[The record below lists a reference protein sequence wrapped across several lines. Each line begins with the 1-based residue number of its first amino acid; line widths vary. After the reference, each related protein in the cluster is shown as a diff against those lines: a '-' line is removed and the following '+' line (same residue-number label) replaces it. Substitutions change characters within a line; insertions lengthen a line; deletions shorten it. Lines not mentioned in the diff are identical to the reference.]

1 MYILVIIM
9 LYQNTQK
16 YTNEISCCFI
26 DIIDNKLLTFHG
38 FHFLITYLYIK
49 KEEDHRNAH

>member
-1 MYILVIIM
+1 M